1 MTSRA
6 TALVIAV
13 GMIVALFIVPPLAVL
28 PLGAAPAL
36 LSTSA
41 IRVGMTGIG
50 KTVVIGTRVAEFQ
63 VRVLGILKNGGPAGD
78 LILFRASGPAIESV
92 GGLAAGMS
100 GSPIYLGGRLAGA
113 FSYALQATDPMIG
126 LFTPISDMLKDLP
139 PRANA
144 CVLCAPV
151 AVRAPRT
158 YAVTPFSLG
167 GRTIRWITVAG
178 PVRSARPAGRSALV
192 AESAERASRSDTLVA
207 VPAATPLFVSGL
219 GLTEREALVR
229 FFEPM
234 GVVPIEGSAPISLP
248 ASLPLEPGSAISVGL
263 MQGDISAHAMGTL
276 TYRDGNRIL
285 AFGHPFMDFG
295 HASYLLTNAMI
306 FQTIRGQ
313 QRNVKIGAA
322 GAVVGMISEDR
333 PAGIGGTIGALPR
346 LFGVRIRVTDAD
358 TGTSRRFTFQVV
370 ATKQIAP
377 MLAMLGA
384 QEAIER
390 ALNRSGEGTAQV
402 RMVLRGRTL
411 PHPVERENLFY
422 SGDGIAL
429 RALTEVPQAMHLLF
443 DNDFADVG
451 PTDME
456 MEVRVTGQQETAV
469 ITDAEMP
476 TSPVAPGSTLH
487 VKVTLRPFR
496 GSPQTRDV
504 ALTVP
509 ADFPSGPALLVVR
522 AGGALPPSSLLSIVL
537 PQALSPGPTP
547 RTLPEA
553 IKTFEQ
559 GERNTDVVIELT
571 GGAQRPPSAAI
582 SGASGVVA
590 PPSSTETTPWVLR
603 GRFQA
608 PIMVEGG
615 TR

>member
-1 MTSRA
+1 MIAAGMT
-6 TALVIAV
+6 
-13 GMIVALFIVPPLAVL
+13 VALFIVPPLAVL

-36 LSTSA
+36 LPTSA

-50 KTVVIGTRVAEFQ
+50 KTVVIGTRIAEFQ

-144 CVLCAPV
+144 CVLCATA
-151 AVRAPRT
+151 AVWAPRT
-158 YAVTPFSLG
+158 YAVTPFRLG

-178 PVRSARPAGRSALV
+178 PVRSARPAERPALV
-192 AESAERASRSDTLVA
+192 AGSAERASRSDTLVA
-207 VPAATPLFVSGL
+207 VPAATLLFVSGL
-219 GLTEREALVR
+219 GQIEREALVR

-234 GVVPIEGSAPISLP
+234 GVVPIEGSAPVNLP

-295 HASYLLTNAMI
+295 HASYLLTNATI

-313 QRNVKIGAA
+313 PRNVKIGAA

-333 PAGIGGTIGALPR
+333 PAGIGGAIGVLPR
-346 LFGVRIRVTDAD
+346 AVGVRIRVTDAD

-370 ATKQIAP
+370 ATKQVAP
-377 MLAMLGA
+377 VMAMLGA

-411 PHPVERENLFY
+411 PHAVERENLFY
-422 SGDGIAL
+422 SGDGIAQ
-429 RALTEVPQAMHLLF
+429 RALAEVPQAMHLLF
-443 DNDFADVG
+443 DNDFTDVS

-456 MEVRVTGQQETAV
+456 MDVRITGQQETAV

-476 TSPVAPGSTLH
+476 AAPVAPGDTLH

-496 GSPQTRDV
+496 GSPQTKVV

-522 AGGALPPSSLLSIVL
+522 AGGALPQLSPLLSIIL
-537 PQALSPGPTP
+537 PAATSQGTTQGTTSP

-559 GERNTDVVIELT
+559 GEKNTDVVVELT
-571 GGAQRPPSAAI
+571 GGAQRPPSAAT
-582 SGASGVVA
+582 SGTSGVVA
-590 PPSSTETTPWVLR
+590 PPLSTETTPWVLR